1 MKRFFTASI
10 SFLFAIASIAQS
22 KFAVP
27 ELTDTQ
33 KYRIAAI
40 QWNGSYLIQISY
52 AKSLGKPPE
61 DVAKFTADQ
70 LKPTLNKQA
79 GYDGFVQGIIYT
91 MVSMVPYG
99 SVEITEETP
108 DALTIKVTGLYTDLR
123 EGGSIF
129 DVTYEEYIKFW
140 EIVNSGL
147 ADYMGAK
154 YSQKDSDEGLIVT
167 ITRKSDK

>member
-1 MKRFFTASI
+1 MKRSFIATI
-10 SFLFAIASIAQS
+10 SFLLTVASIAQGRFS
-22 KFAVP
+22 VP
-27 ELTDTQ
+27 ELTDIQ

-70 LKPTLNKQA
+70 LKPTLNKQG
-79 GYDGFVQGIIYT
+79 GYDGFVQGILYT
-91 MVSMVPYG
+91 MVSLVPYG
-99 SVEITEETP
+99 SVEINEETP
-108 DALTIKVTGLYTDLR
+108 NALTFKVTGLYSDLR

-129 DVTYEEYIKFW
+129 NVTYEEYIKFW